1 MQRAFALG
9 AFLYSLS
16 LQGPASGEEAQGAA
30 VLERRC
36 LQCHG
41 PATQMGELDL
51 SSREGA
57 LKGGTRGPALAPS
70 DPAGSLLLS
79 RVAAEEMPP
88 ESPLSSSDK
97 ETLREW
103 IASGA
108 AWPERIE
115 ERRAGTDW
123 WSLQPLREPS
133 PPRPR
138 TATRQWMASPVDRW
152 VLAGL
157 EEAGL
162 RPAPEAGRRDLIRR
176 ASFAL
181 TGLPPEPEEVDA
193 FEKDSSPDAYE
204 TLLDRLLASPR
215 YGERWARHWLDLV
228 RYAESE
234 GFERDLPRYHAWP
247 YRDYVIRS
255 FNRDKSYL
263 QFAREQMAGDVMEP
277 ATRDGVV
284 ATTMLT
290 LGPVDAVGLTS
301 AIPQERASIREDMLE
316 EMLGTVT
323 QTFLGLTVNCARCHD
338 HKFDPILQEEYYR
351 MKSAFQAVW
360 PPTRPV
366 PEQGLDV
373 LFPHGSPLLAPE
385 EKRSR
390 DARRASLESRTEAAR
405 AALGDLYRGAR
416 PAETFDD
423 APVPLARW
431 TFETDGRA
439 DFAPLHLKLVGQ
451 VETSEGKLRRK
462 ALPEDAPGDELVEE
476 DGPDGGPGFGVS
488 RMLGKEIRAKTL
500 EAWLDVQGMPETAA
514 TVMEIR
520 GLSGYRGASV
530 DGIRF
535 VAGDNPRWDN
545 SSIGSFR
552 SKDTGGPPE
561 KFEPGAQVHVAI
573 AYDGDGTIT
582 VFRNGAVYGEPYK
595 PDNGIPAGRLQVYR
609 AGDALV
615 RFPAS
620 EHLHVAEA
628 RLYDFALSGD
638 EVEASFRK
646 GIREFPPADLLARMN
661 SADSRRVAE
670 LEEELEGLRREL
682 SSIPEPELAHGAVIQ
697 GVEPTYVLIRGSV
710 AQPGKRVEAA
720 GLSCVSG
727 LSAELDLAADA
738 SEGARRKAIA
748 EWIANPRNP
757 LFARVIV
764 NRLWQQH
771 LGRGFVDNPSDFG
784 YNGGPPSHPE
794 LLDWLASD
802 LVRNGWSLKALHK
815 RILMSRTYRQASRF
829 DEAAASADADN
840 RLLWR
845 FTPRRLDAES
855 VRDGMLAVAG
865 DLNGSM
871 HGPSFRPFEYG
882 EKRGSLKSYVLTSE
896 DTPAMRR
903 RTVYRMNVITG
914 GDPML
919 EALDCPLP
927 SVKAPRRRSTT
938 TALQA
943 LSLMNNAFVQ
953 QRARGFARRLQEEAS
968 SLDGRIRRAFD
979 LAFGRKPD
987 DREMDSSRPLVERHG
1002 LDALCWG
1009 ILNASE
1015 FLYVR

>member
-1 MQRAFALG
+1 MGRVLGLG
-9 AFLYSLS
+9 ALLCSLP
-16 LQGPASGEEAQGAA
+16 LQGAASDEVTQGAA

-51 SSREGA
+51 SSRESA

-79 RVAAEEMPP
+79 RVAADEMPP
-88 ESPLSSSDK
+88 GSPLSNRDR

-115 ERRAGTDW
+115 ERRAGADW
-123 WSLQPLREPS
+123 WSLQPLGD
-133 PPRPR
+133 PPPPGLAAAAGEW
-138 TATRQWMASPVDRW
+138 TESPVDRW
-152 VLAGL
+152 VLARV
-157 EEAGL
+157 EQAGL
-162 RPAPEAGRRDLIRR
+162 RPAPEASRRDLIRR
-176 ASFAL
+176 VSFAL
-181 TGLPPEPEEVDA
+181 TGLPPEPEEVAA
-193 FEKDSSPDAYE
+193 FEGDDSPGAYGR
-204 TLLDRLLASPR
+204 LLDRLLASPQ

-228 RYAESE
+228 RFAESE

-255 FNRDKSYL
+255 FNSDKSYL
-263 QFAREQMAGDVMEP
+263 EFAREQMAGDVMEP
-277 ATRDGVV
+277 ATRDSVV

-338 HKFDPILQEEYYR
+338 HKFDPIPQEEYYR

-366 PEQGLDV
+366 PDRGLDV
-373 LFPHGSPLLAPE
+373 LFPYGSPLLPPAE
-385 EKRSR
+385 LRSLQTRR
-390 DARRASLESRTEAAR
+390 DGLERRIEAAG
-405 AALGDLYRGAR
+405 AELGELYRNAR
-416 PAETFDD
+416 PQHSFDG

-439 DFAPLHLKLVGQ
+439 DFAPLHLRLVGLA
-451 VETSEGKLRRK
+451 ETSGGKLRRK
-462 ALPEDAPGDELVEE
+462 AVPEDAPKDELAEE
-476 DGPDGGPGFGVS
+476 DGPDSGPGFGVS
-488 RMLGKEIRAKTL
+488 GTIREGIRAKTL
-500 EAWLDVQGMPETAA
+500 EAWLDVQAVPENAH

-535 VAGDNPRWDN
+535 VPGDNPRWEN
-545 SSIGSFR
+545 FSVGSFR
-552 SKDTGGPPE
+552 SADTGGPPE
-561 KFEPGAQVHVAI
+561 NLEPGARVHLAI
-573 AYDGDGTIT
+573 AYDADGTIT
-582 VFRNGAVYGEPYK
+582 VFRNGTVYGEPYK
-595 PDNGIPAGRLQVYR
+595 PDAGVPAGQLQVYR
-609 AGDALV
+609 AGDSLV

-620 EHLHVAEA
+620 EDLHVAEA
-628 RLYDFALSGD
+628 RLYDVALSASQVG
-638 EVEASFRK
+638 ASFRR
-646 GIREFPPADLLARMN
+646 GIREFPPADLLARLN
-661 SADSRRVAE
+661 AADSRRVAE
-670 LEEELEGLRREL
+670 LKERLKDLRKQME
-682 SSIPEPELAHGAVIQ
+682 SIPQPDLAHGAVIR

-710 AQPGKRVEAA
+710 DQRGKKVGPA
-720 GLSCVSG
+720 GLSCISG
-727 LSAELDLAADA
+727 LPAELDVAPGA
-738 SEGARRKAIA
+738 SEGARRKAMA

-771 LGRGFVDNPSDFG
+771 FGRGIVDNPSDFG
-784 YNGGPPSHPE
+784 YNGGLPSHPE

-802 LVRNGWSLKALHK
+802 LVRNNWSLKRLHK
-815 RILMSRTYRQASRF
+815 RILLSRTYRQSSRF
-829 DEAAASADADN
+829 DEAAASTDADN

-845 FTPRRLDAES
+845 FTPRRLDAEA
-855 VRDGMLAVAG
+855 VRDGMLAVSG
-865 DLNGSM
+865 DLNRSV
-871 HGPSFRPFEYG
+871 HGESFRPFNYG
-882 EKRGSLKSYVLTSE
+882 EKRGSLKRYVLTSE
-896 DTPAMRR
+896 DIPAMRR

-919 EALDCPLP
+919 ESLDCPLP

-953 QRARGFARRLQEEAS
+953 QRARGFARRLQEEAAS
-968 SLDGRIRRAFD
+968 PDGRIKRAFA
-979 LAFGRKPD
+979 LAFGRAPD
-987 DREMDSSRPLVERHG
+987 AREMDSSRPLVQRHG